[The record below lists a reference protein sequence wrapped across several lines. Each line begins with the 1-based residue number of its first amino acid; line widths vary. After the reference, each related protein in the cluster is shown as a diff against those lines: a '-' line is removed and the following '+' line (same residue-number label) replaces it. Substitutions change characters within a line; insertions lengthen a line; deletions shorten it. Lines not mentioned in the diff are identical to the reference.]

1 MVWFRVMMPQ
11 NTTSAQNAGMRMA
24 AVALT
29 PPDAATG
36 SAPSAASPAP
46 RGRRPFSSGFERT
59 TNSVNGRV
67 PTSVMMPKT
76 VYARRQPSLPDWM
89 RAVPTGLKMTP
100 PMPVNA
106 MQSPTKKPTRFA
118 HHALMSVGTAR

>member
-24 AVALT
+24 FAAIT
-29 PPDAATG
+29 PPDSAAG
-36 SAPSAASPAP
+36 LDASVASPAP
-46 RGRRPFSSGFERT
+46 RGSRPLSSGLERT
-59 TNSVNGRV
+59 TNSVNGSV

-76 VYARRQPSLPDWM
+76 VYARRQPSPPDWM

-100 PMPVNA
+100 PIPVNA